1 MQKKKKK
8 LYLNYLFFY
17 ELVVTKREN
26 QIKKVINIYKQ
37 THFLIF
43 YV

>member
-1 MQKKKKK
+1 MQKNIIK
-8 LYLNYLFFY
+8 LLIFY